1 MSCGLHARSYSMI
14 FEQIPLGPMQN
25 FAYLIG
31 DEKTGQAAVV
41 DPAWDV
47 SIIKDIVKRHNLRV
61 IFIIDTHNHHDHTSG
76 NDELAETTGAK
87 VVAHDASKLK
97 KDISVK
103 DGDVLQVGSLEVR
116 FIHTPGHSPDSMSVL
131 VGNKL
136 MSGDTLFV
144 GECGRTD
151 LPGGSSEQLYDSL
164 FNKLAKL
171 PDEIEVYPGH
181 DYGAEPH
188 STIAYEK
195 AHNYVLK
202 PRTVREFI
210 QFMKE
215 P

>member
-1 MSCGLHARSYSMI
+1 MI
-14 FEQIPLGPMQN
+14 FEQIPVGPMQN

-31 DEKTGQAAVV
+31 DEETGQAAVV
-41 DPAWDV
+41 DPAWDI
-47 SIIKDIVKRHNLRV
+47 SAIESSVKKHNLRV
-61 IFIIDTHNHHDHTSG
+61 VLIIDTHSHHDHTSG
-76 NDELAETTGAK
+76 NNELAKTTGAK
-87 VVAHDASKLK
+87 IVAHETSKLK

-103 DGDVLQVGSLEVR
+103 DGEVLHVGSLEVR
-116 FIHTPGHSPDSMSVL
+116 FIHTPGHSPDSMSIL

-136 MSGDTLFV
+136 MTGDTLFV

-171 PDEIEVYPGH
+171 PDETEVHPGH
-181 DYGAEPH
+181 DYATRSR

-202 PRTVREFI
+202 PRTVGEFI

>member
-1 MSCGLHARSYSMI
+1 MPCGLHRGSHSVI
-14 FEQIPLGPMQN
+14 FEQIPVGPMQN

-31 DEKTGQAAVV
+31 DEETGQAAVV
-41 DPAWDV
+41 DPAWDI
-47 SIIKDIVKRHNLRV
+47 SAIESFVKKHNLRV
-61 IFIIDTHNHHDHTSG
+61 VLIIDTHSHHDHTSG
-76 NDELAETTGAK
+76 NNELAKTTGAK
-87 VVAHDASKLK
+87 IVAHETSKLK

-103 DGDVLQVGSLEVR
+103 DGEVLHVGSLEVS
-116 FIHTPGHSPDSMSVL
+116 FIHTPGHSPDSMSIL

-136 MSGDTLFV
+136 MTGDTLFV

-171 PDEIEVYPGH
+171 PDETEVHPGH
-181 DYGAEPH
+181 DYATRSR

>member
-1 MSCGLHARSYSMI
+1 MI
-14 FEQIPLGPMQN
+14 FEQIPVGPMQN

-47 SIIKDIVKRHNLRV
+47 SMIEGVVKRHNLRV
-61 IFIIDTHNHHDHTSG
+61 VFIIDTHSHHDHTSG
-76 NDELAETTGAK
+76 NNELAKTTGAK
-87 VVAHDASKLK
+87 IVAHETSKLK

-103 DGDVLQVGSLEVR
+103 DGEVLHVGSLEVR
-116 FIHTPGHSPDSMSVL
+116 FIHTPGHSPDSMSIL

-136 MSGDTLFV
+136 MTGDTLFV

-171 PDEIEVYPGH
+171 PDEAEVYPGH
-181 DYGAEPH
+181 DYGTRPR

-202 PRTVREFI
+202 PRTVREFV
-210 QFMKE
+210 QFMRE

>member
-1 MSCGLHARSYSMI
+1 
-14 FEQIPLGPMQN
+14 
-25 FAYLIG
+25 
-31 DEKTGQAAVV
+31 
-41 DPAWDV
+41 
-47 SIIKDIVKRHNLRV
+47 
-61 IFIIDTHNHHDHTSG
+61 
-76 NDELAETTGAK
+76 
-87 VVAHDASKLK
+87 
-97 KDISVK
+97 
-103 DGDVLQVGSLEVR
+103 VLQVGSLEVR
-116 FIHTPGHSPDSMSVL
+116 FIHTPGHSPDSISVL

-136 MSGDTLFV
+136 VSGDTLFV

-202 PRTVREFI
+202 PRTVREFV

>member
-1 MSCGLHARSYSMI
+1 
-14 FEQIPLGPMQN
+14 MQN

-31 DEKTGQAAVV
+31 DEKTRLAAVV

-47 SIIKDIVKRHNLRV
+47 ERILDVARRHDLRIIYAIN
-61 IFIIDTHNHHDHTSG
+61 THNHPDHTSG
-76 NDELAETTGAK
+76 NDELVKATGAK
-87 VVAHDASKLK
+87 IVAQEGSRKR
-97 KDISVK
+97 KDIGAK
-103 DGDVLQVGSLEVR
+103 DDETLHLGSLEIKL
-116 FIHTPGHSPDSMSVL
+116 IHTPGHSPDHVCVL
-131 VGNKL
+131 VDRKL
-136 MSGDTLFV
+136 MTGDALFV

-164 FNKLAKL
+164 FNKLMKL
-171 PDEIEVYPGH
+171 PDDVEVYPGH
-181 DYGAEPH
+181 DYGPKPH

-202 PRTVREFI
+202 PRSLREFV